1 MKKKIYD
8 QIRVSVNGKR
18 TKFKIGDH
26 IKFNENDSERIIT
39 QISVDS
45 DGRIQYLVAF
55 LDGKSMSSMW
65 LSENDFRIME
75 SLHKKPKVIG
85 FGA

>member
-8 QIRVSVNGKR
+8 KIRVSVNGKQ

-26 IKFNENDSERIIT
+26 IKFNENDVERIIT
-39 QISVDS
+39 QILVDS
-45 DGRIQYLVAF
+45 DGRIQYLVSF

-65 LSENDFRIME
+65 MSENDFRIME
-75 SLHKKPKVIG
+75 SLHGRPKVIG

>member
-75 SLHKKPKVIG
+75 RLHKKPKVIG